1 MPVVSLNGLDVSDL
15 AWKFKLLPS
24 KHTETSIC
32 HDRPFALQFRDQHC
46 LW

>member
-1 MPVVSLNGLDVSDL
+1 MPVASLNGLNISGL

-32 HDRPFALQFRDQHC
+32 HDRPFATAF
-46 LW
+46 